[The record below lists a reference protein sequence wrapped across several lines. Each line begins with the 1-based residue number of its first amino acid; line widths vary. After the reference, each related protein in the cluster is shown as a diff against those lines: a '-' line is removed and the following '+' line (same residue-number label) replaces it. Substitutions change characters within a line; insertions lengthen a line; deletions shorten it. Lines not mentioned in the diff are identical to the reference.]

1 MADNIY
7 LETRVG
13 RNQTH
18 EPFDDEA
25 EEQGESIKS
34 KVPRLKDD
42 EMMMK
47 CHSPGDVKVA
57 LGPEQP
63 HVHLHLG
70 VQVAHAPGRLLLQL
84 LARVL
89 LHLADSVQEE

>member
-25 EEQGESIKS
+25 EEQGES
-34 KVPRLKDD
+34 
-42 EMMMK
+42 
-47 CHSPGDVKVA
+47 GDVEVP
-57 LGPEQP
+57 LSPVQP

-70 VQVAHAPGRLLLQL
+70 IEVAHASSCLLLEL
-84 LARVL
+84 LTGVF
-89 LHLADSVQEE
+89 LHLTDRIKEE